1 MAFCCR
7 LYKVLNIL
15 EFNSTRQNM
24 LIIGRDK
31 DGKLWLLFEGPNNY
45 SCFCCGN
52 HHQHFLN
59 NKPKASLLGASLD
72 YLDDALGLAV
82 MAVML
87 AQAICSS
94 PSAHEVI
101 VHYNNLEALL
111 LFPLELLIMGRRL
124 SMRCEESDWYEIQ
137 VVLPVGSLVVKLF
150 LQRGLLFL
158 GLFNKLLTVV
168 INLAVRDKHATFVG
182 TLGLLTCM
190 FGGGYASAVY
200 HQETKC

>member
-1 MAFCCR
+1 M
-7 LYKVLNIL
+7 
-15 EFNSTRQNM
+15 
-24 LIIGRDK
+24 
-31 DGKLWLLFEGPNNY
+31 
-45 SCFCCGN
+45 
-52 HHQHFLN
+52 
-59 NKPKASLLGASLD
+59 
-72 YLDDALGLAV
+72 
-82 MAVML
+82 
-87 AQAICSS
+87 
-94 PSAHEVI
+94 
-101 VHYNNLEALL
+101 HYNNLEALL

>member
-1 MAFCCR
+1 M
-7 LYKVLNIL
+7 
-15 EFNSTRQNM
+15 
-24 LIIGRDK
+24 
-31 DGKLWLLFEGPNNY
+31 
-45 SCFCCGN
+45 
-52 HHQHFLN
+52 
-59 NKPKASLLGASLD
+59 
-72 YLDDALGLAV
+72 
-82 MAVML
+82 
-87 AQAICSS
+87 
-94 PSAHEVI
+94 
-101 VHYNNLEALL
+101 HYNNLEALL

-190 FGGGYASAVY
+190 FGGGLCISSLPSGNQMLMLHEAEAIDTTSLTQATDIVVDGVMHKISEDEEAGYI
-200 HQETKC
+200 